1 MTSNMP
7 YHRAS
12 DEQPRFSSTSF
23 PDTPKYKRATHHR
36 LLIDNRD
43 RPGFPNS
50 NPFAFAINLQDC
62 GLSGYEHVLS
72 CELKSCSFPKIANE
86 QYVIVEIDELA
97 ERDLLSSTSPGLSN
111 KAMAICY
118 FDNSSNPAGF
128 VKPARGRDFTEQT
141 VLFVPPKRRLDRLT
155 ISFRTHDGSIVTTAA
170 TAGVSDVSLLLE
182 IVTVGA
188 AQLPSN

>member
-1 MTSNMP
+1 MTSMP
-7 YHRAS
+7 YHRGS
-12 DEQPRFSSTSF
+12 DETPRFSSNSF

-43 RPGFPNS
+43 RPGFPTS
-50 NPFAFAINLQDC
+50 DPFSFIINLQNC
-62 GLSGYEHVLS
+62 GLGGYEHVLS
-72 CELKSCSFPKIANE
+72 CELKSCAFPKIANE
-86 QYVIVEIDELA
+86 AYVIVEIDELA
-97 ERDLLSSTSPGLSN
+97 ERDLLESTAPGLSN
-111 KAMAICY
+111 KSMAIVY
-118 FDNSSNPAGF
+118 FDNSSNTPGF

-155 ISFRTHDGSIVTTAA
+155 INFRTHSGAIVSPADTG
-170 TAGVSDVSLLLE
+170 GVTDVSMLLE